1 MDFYVY
7 ILDNPFSKLDQVGPL
22 KQSDKKNIVF
32 SQLFWW
38 YGCDA
43 FCTSLFSPYYSTI
56 SLPNPDFETIL
67 CKKININ
74 TFFAYKFMDEETTD
88 GLLQG
93 KCYGKFFEKEMLWKA
108 IAKCVLD
115 TCQCHEDSNN
125 TFLQWWRG
133 CYFFFESSHFSTLIL
148 AGAVSQS
155 IPSIFLLRASEPLIQ
170 FLWEPRLGTEQWHW
184 CVAVLDFCAWEFAH
198 VCMFLH
204 IQETRPTCQEKKKER
219 NASGCSDKTRGQIHC
234 FTGNKC
240 NYAKSFQKN
249 KSDIGDFEASGALLL
264 DTFSV
269 Y

>member
-1 MDFYVY
+1 MGSF
-7 ILDNPFSKLDQVGPL
+7 L
-22 KQSDKKNIVF
+22 KR
-32 SQLFWW
+32 
-38 YGCDA
+38 
-43 FCTSLFSPYYSTI
+43 
-56 SLPNPDFETIL
+56 
-67 CKKININ
+67 
-74 TFFAYKFMDEETTD
+74 
-88 GLLQG
+88 
-93 KCYGKFFEKEMLWKA
+93 KCYGK
-108 IAKCVLD
+108 
-115 TCQCHEDSNN
+115 
-125 TFLQWWRG
+125 QWSSVCWTHVNVMKIVITHSYNDEG
-133 CYFFFESSHFSTLIL
+133 AVIFFESSHFSTLIL

-234 FTGNKC
+234 FTSSGIYPGNKC

-249 KSDIGDFEASGALLL
+249 KSDIGNFEASGALLL

>member
-1 MDFYVY
+1 MGSF
-7 ILDNPFSKLDQVGPL
+7 L
-22 KQSDKKNIVF
+22 KR
-32 SQLFWW
+32 
-38 YGCDA
+38 
-43 FCTSLFSPYYSTI
+43 
-56 SLPNPDFETIL
+56 
-67 CKKININ
+67 
-74 TFFAYKFMDEETTD
+74 
-88 GLLQG
+88 
-93 KCYGKFFEKEMLWKA
+93 KCYGK
-108 IAKCVLD
+108 
-115 TCQCHEDSNN
+115 
-125 TFLQWWRG
+125 QWSSVCWTHVNVMKIVITHSYNDEG
-133 CYFFFESSHFSTLIL
+133 AVIFFESSHFSTLIL

-184 CVAVLDFCAWEFAH
+184 CVAVLDFCAWEFAQLTD

-234 FTGNKC
+234 FTSSGIYPGNKC

-249 KSDIGDFEASGALLL
+249 KSDIGNFEASGALLL